1 MEATL
6 LSSLHTKLDDLEG
19 KMRAYRCDLL
29 SDFQRYYH
37 DLLADVPPSV
47 ASSVQRAIVQSFAN
61 YPTLR
66 PELEAAVAD
75 SQPPRPAAFQQPA
88 ARIEPPGTPTTSS
101 RDRET
106 ELRGLFT
113 PSYLPLLDSS
123 PPVQY
128 DPRPAAT
135 SPGASTAA
143 ATASTTA
150 TQTTASVPLP
160 PVMAPRTAG
169 SGSGS
174 GTATD
179 HGITEGG
186 LATAGNDT
194 PPADPQALTEAHH
207 LVRTAT
213 EESTSSINSDRS
225 DAKARRSAL
234 RRSSSTSKPPQSP
247 RRVRFEVMGA
257 EVLPTSSPQQVE
269 FLTPVASSPAL
280 EDDSIASGMIL
291 GGDMDEW
298 EPPVRKSSSTEA
310 LRALSRAPAEEG
322 TVWTVVNPDTDED
335 PSHSKNTTGT
345 AQEKPTTSAEPNTS
359 TANHHTTSIPLRAAQ
374 ASNTTSSYSSDDVN
388 NHRSDHDDDDGDS
401 SNDDDDYLAMP
412 KRNSPAVGKPASA
425 SLAQLPPKRA
435 ANGHSA
441 AASLPS
447 RSSINSSNSSNHVDR
462 RNPPPFQDEPLAD
475 DGDDDD
481 DMFEFE
487 PGGLSAPP
495 KPRERP
501 PPPPDDDDDEEEEL
515 SDDSEDGVSDMN
527 RPSHQPLY
535 STSPAVPIMRPARL
549 ENSMSTVSR
558 FQPGSL
564 GSYKGR
570 PVVMPVVRNPEV
582 HARAASLGNFN
593 TFVGG
598 LDGRSGMDEADLSSF
613 RASFVR
619 SGFTG
624 TPRSFTERFMMEE
637 AQAQAQ
643 AEKEGNGSAQ

>member
-37 DLLADVPPSV
+37 DLLAGVSPSV

-66 PELEAAVAD
+66 PELELEAAVAD
-75 SQPPRPAAFQQPA
+75 SQAPHPAAFQQPA
-88 ARIEPPGTPTTSS
+88 ARNEPPGTPTITS
-101 RDRET
+101 RERET
-106 ELRGLFT
+106 ELQGLFT

-123 PPVQY
+123 PPSKY

-135 SPGASTAA
+135 SPGDSTAA

-150 TQTTASVPLP
+150 TQTTAADSLP
-160 PVMAPRTAG
+160 PVMAPTAT
-169 SGSGS
+169 GSGS
-174 GTATD
+174 GTATN

-186 LATAGNDT
+186 LATAGNNT
-194 PPADPQALTEAHH
+194 PPADPQALNEAHR

-213 EESTSSINSDRS
+213 EESTSSVNSDRS

-234 RRSSSTSKPPQSP
+234 RRSSSTSKPAQSP
-247 RRVRFEVMGA
+247 RRVRFEVMGT

-269 FLTPVASSPAL
+269 FLAPVASPPAL
-280 EDDSIASGMIL
+280 EDDPIASGMIL
-291 GGDMDEW
+291 GDDMDW

-322 TVWTVVNPDTDED
+322 TVWTVVNPDTDEA
-335 PSHSKNTTGT
+335 PSHPNNNTTRMLHG
-345 AQEKPTTSAEPNTS
+345 KPTSAELITPTV
-359 TANHHTTSIPLRAAQ
+359 NHHTSTISSRAAQ
-374 ASNTTSSYSSDDVN
+374 ASNATSSYSGDVN
-388 NHRSDHDDDDGDS
+388 NRESENDDDDGNS
-401 SNDDDDYLAMP
+401 SEDEDDYLAMP
-412 KRNSPAVGKPASA
+412 KRNSPSVGKSASA
-425 SLAQLPPKRA
+425 SNPQLPPKRA
-435 ANGHSA
+435 VNGHSA
-441 AASLPS
+441 ATSLPN
-447 RSSINSSNSSNHVDR
+447 RSTISSSNASNHR
-462 RNPPPFQDEPLAD
+462 ERSNPPSHVDETLVD

-481 DMFEFE
+481 ELFEFE

-501 PPPPDDDDDEEEEL
+501 PPPPDDDDDDEL
-515 SDDSEDGVSDMN
+515 SDESQDDVPNMD
-527 RPSHQPLY
+527 RPGQQPLY
-535 STSPAVPIMRPARL
+535 STSPAVPIMRPARFD
-549 ENSMSTVSR
+549 NSMSTVSR

-570 PVVMPVVRNPEV
+570 PVIMPVVRNPEV

-643 AEKEGNGSAQ
+643 ADKEENGSAQ

>member
-29 SDFQRYYH
+29 SDFQHYYH
-37 DLLADVPPSV
+37 DLLAGVPPSI
-47 ASSVQRAIVQSFAN
+47 AASVQRAIVQSFAN

-66 PELEAAVAD
+66 PELEPAVAD
-75 SQPPRPAAFQQPA
+75 SQPPHSPAFQQLA
-88 ARIEPPGTPTTSS
+88 ARNEPPGTPTITS
-101 RDRET
+101 REREA
-106 ELRGLFT
+106 ELQGLFT

-123 PPVQY
+123 PPSKY
-128 DPRPAAT
+128 DSRSAAP
-135 SPGASTAA
+135 SPVASMAT
-143 ATASTTA
+143 ATASTTTTA
-150 TQTTASVPLP
+150 TQTTAAVSSP
-160 PVMAPRTAG
+160 PVMAPPAVRTD
-169 SGSGS
+169 SGS
-174 GTATD
+174 GTAPN

-194 PPADPQALTEAHH
+194 PPAEPHALTEAHH

-213 EESTSSINSDRS
+213 EESTSSVNSDRS
-225 DAKARRSAL
+225 DAKTRRSAL

-247 RRVRFEVMGA
+247 RRVRFEVMGT

-269 FLTPVASSPAL
+269 FLTPVASPPAL
-280 EDDSIASGMIL
+280 EDDPIASGMIL
-291 GGDMDEW
+291 GDDMDW

-322 TVWTVVNPDTDED
+322 TVWTVVNPDTDEV
-335 PSHSKNTTGT
+335 PSHPNNTTAGRPLV
-345 AQEKPTTSAEPNTS
+345 KPTSAELITP
-359 TANHHTTSIPLRAAQ
+359 TANHHTSTIPSGAAQ
-374 ASNTTSSYSSDDVN
+374 ASNTTSSYSDDVN
-388 NHRSDHDDDDGDS
+388 DRGSENDDDDGNS
-401 SNDDDDYLAMP
+401 SDDEDDYLAMP
-412 KRNSPAVGKPASA
+412 KRSSSGAGKPASA
-425 SLAQLPPKRA
+425 SLTQMPPKRA
-435 ANGHSA
+435 VNGHSA
-441 AASLPS
+441 ATSLPN
-447 RSSINSSNSSNHVDR
+447 RSTTGSSNSSNHRDR
-462 RNPPPFQDEPLAD
+462 NNPPSPADGTMID

-481 DMFEFE
+481 ELFEFE

-501 PPPPDDDDDEEEEL
+501 PPPPDDDDDDDDL
-515 SDDSEDGVSDMN
+515 SDASQDDVPNMD
-527 RPSHQPLY
+527 RPGQQGLY
-535 STSPAVPIMRPARL
+535 STSPAVPIMRPARFD
-549 ENSMSTVSR
+549 NSSSTVSR

-570 PVVMPVVRNPEV
+570 PVIMPVVRNPEV

-643 AEKEGNGSAQ
+643 SEKESNGSIQ

>member
-37 DLLADVPPSV
+37 DLLVGVSPSV

-66 PELEAAVAD
+66 PELELEAAVAD
-75 SQPPRPAAFQQPA
+75 SQAPHPASSQQPA
-88 ARIEPPGTPTTSS
+88 ARNEPPGTPTITS
-101 RDRET
+101 RERET
-106 ELRGLFT
+106 ELQGLFT

-123 PPVQY
+123 PPSKY
-128 DPRPAAT
+128 DPRPAAP
-135 SPGASTAA
+135 SPGDSTAA

-150 TQTTASVPLP
+150 TQTTAADSLP
-160 PVMAPRTAG
+160 PAMAPPAT
-169 SGSGS
+169 GSGS
-174 GTATD
+174 GTATN

-194 PPADPQALTEAHH
+194 PPADPQAPNEAHR

-213 EESTSSINSDRS
+213 EESTSSVNSDRS

-234 RRSSSTSKPPQSP
+234 RRSSSTSKPAQSP
-247 RRVRFEVMGA
+247 RRVRFEVMGT

-269 FLTPVASSPAL
+269 FLGPVASPPAL
-280 EDDSIASGMIL
+280 EDDPIASGMIL
-291 GGDMDEW
+291 GDDMDW

-322 TVWTVVNPDTDED
+322 TVWTVVNPDTDEA
-335 PSHSKNTTGT
+335 PSHPNNTARMPPG
-345 AQEKPTTSAEPNTS
+345 KPTSAELITPTV
-359 TANHHTTSIPLRAAQ
+359 NHHTSTIPSRAAQ
-374 ASNTTSSYSSDDVN
+374 ASNATSSYPDDVNHRGSGNNDDDGNSSDDE
-388 NHRSDHDDDDGDS
+388 
-401 SNDDDDYLAMP
+401 DDYLAMP
-412 KRNSPAVGKPASA
+412 KRNSLGVGKSASA
-425 SLAQLPPKRA
+425 SHPQLPPKRA
-435 ANGHSA
+435 VNGHSA
-441 AASLPS
+441 AASLPN
-447 RSSINSSNSSNHVDR
+447 RSIISSSNASNHR
-462 RNPPPFQDEPLAD
+462 ERSNPPPRVDETLVD

-481 DMFEFE
+481 ELFEFE

-495 KPRERP
+495 KPRERQ
-501 PPPPDDDDDEEEEL
+501 PPPPDDDDDDDEL
-515 SDDSEDGVSDMN
+515 SDGSQDDVPSMD
-527 RPSHQPLY
+527 RPSHQSLY
-535 STSPAVPIMRPARL
+535 STSPAVPIMRPARFD
-549 ENSMSTVSR
+549 NSTSTVSR

-570 PVVMPVVRNPEV
+570 PVIMPVVRNPEV

-637 AQAQAQ
+637 AQAQ
-643 AEKEGNGSAQ
+643 

>member
-37 DLLADVPPSV
+37 DLLAGASPSV

-66 PELEAAVAD
+66 PELDLEAAVAD
-75 SQPPRPAAFQQPA
+75 SQTPHPAAFRQPA
-88 ARIEPPGTPTTSS
+88 ARNEPPGTPTITS
-101 RDRET
+101 REREA
-106 ELRGLFT
+106 ELQGLFT

-123 PPVQY
+123 PPSKY

-135 SPGASTAA
+135 SPAASTAA

-150 TQTTASVPLP
+150 TQTTAAVPLL
-160 PVMAPRTAG
+160 PVMAPPAAG

-174 GTATD
+174 GTATN

-194 PPADPQALTEAHH
+194 PPAEPQALTEAHH

-213 EESTSSINSDRS
+213 EESTSSVNSDRS

-247 RRVRFEVMGA
+247 RRVRFEVMGT

-269 FLTPVASSPAL
+269 FIAPVASPPAL
-280 EDDSIASGMIL
+280 EDDPLASGMIL
-291 GGDMDEW
+291 GDDMDW

-322 TVWTVVNPDTDED
+322 TVWTVVNPDTTDEV
-335 PSHSKNTTGT
+335 PSHPNNNTRMPLG
-345 AQEKPTTSAEPNTS
+345 KPTSLGPNTP
-359 TANHHTTSIPLRAAQ
+359 TANHHTPTIPSRAVQ
-374 ASNTTSSYSSDDVN
+374 ASNATSPYSDDVN
-388 NHRSDHDDDDGDS
+388 NRGSENDDDDGNS
-401 SNDDDDYLAMP
+401 SDDEDDYLAMP
-412 KRNSPAVGKPASA
+412 KRTSSGVGKSA
-425 SLAQLPPKRA
+425 SVSLPQLPPKKTV
-435 ANGHSA
+435 NGHSA
-441 AASLPS
+441 ATSLPN
-447 RSSINSSNSSNHVDR
+447 RSTISSSNSSNHR
-462 RNPPPFQDEPLAD
+462 ERSNPPPPVDETLVD

-481 DMFEFE
+481 ELFEFE

-501 PPPPDDDDDEEEEL
+501 PPPPDDDDDDDL
-515 SDDSEDGVSDMN
+515 SDGSEDDVPNMEG
-527 RPSHQPLY
+527 PSQQSLY
-535 STSPAVPIMRPARL
+535 STSPAVPIMRPARFD
-549 ENSMSTVSR
+549 NSMSTVSR

-570 PVVMPVVRNPEV
+570 PVIMPVVRNPEV

-643 AEKEGNGSAQ
+643 AEKEENGSAQ

>member
-6 LSSLHTKLDDLEG
+6 LSSLSTKLDDLEG
-19 KMRAYRCDLL
+19 KMRAYRRDLL
-29 SDFQRYYH
+29 SDFQHYYH
-37 DLLADVPPSV
+37 DLLAGASPSV
-47 ASSVQRAIVQSFAN
+47 ASNVQRAIVQSFAN

-66 PELEAAVAD
+66 PELEDAVAD
-75 SQPPRPAAFQQPA
+75 SQLPDPAALPQPA

-106 ELRGLFT
+106 ELQGLFT

-123 PPVQY
+123 PPSKY
-128 DPRPAAT
+128 DPRPVAA
-135 SPGASTAA
+135 SPVAAAAA
-143 ATASTTA
+143 ATASTSPA
-150 TQTTASVPLP
+150 THTTAPVPLL
-160 PVMAPRTAG
+160 PVMAPSAAG
-169 SGSGS
+169 SGN

-179 HGITEGG
+179 LGITESG

-194 PPADPQALTEAHH
+194 PPADAQALAEAHH

-234 RRSSSTSKPPQSP
+234 RRSSSISKPPQSP
-247 RRVRFEVMGA
+247 RRVRFEVMGT

-269 FLTPVASSPAL
+269 FLTPFASSPTV
-280 EDDSIASGMIL
+280 EDDPIASEMLL
-291 GGDMDEW
+291 GGDIDAW
-298 EPPVRKSSSTEA
+298 ESPVRKSSSTEA

-322 TVWTVVNPDTDED
+322 TVWTVVNPDMDEVISQ
-335 PSHSKNTTGT
+335 PRHASN
-345 AQEKPTTSAEPNTS
+345 AALEKPTSAEPNTS
-359 TANHHTTSIPLRAAQ
+359 RANHLLSTISPRAAQ
-374 ASNTTSSYSSDDVN
+374 ASNATSSYSDDVN
-388 NHRSDHDDDDGDS
+388 HHGSEIDKDDGNS
-401 SNDDDDYLAMP
+401 SDDEDEYLAMP
-412 KRNSPAVGKPASA
+412 KRKSPAIRKPASA
-425 SLAQLPPKRA
+425 SLTQLPPKRA

-441 AASLPS
+441 ATSLPD
-447 RSSINSSNSSNHVDR
+447 RSSISSGNPSNSRER
-462 RNPPPFQDEPLAD
+462 RNPPARADEDLVD

-481 DMFEFE
+481 DLFEFE

-501 PPPPDDDDDEEEEL
+501 PPPPDDDDEL
-515 SDDSEDGVSDMN
+515 SDESQDDVPNMN
-527 RPSHQPLY
+527 RSSLY
-535 STSPAVPIMRPARL
+535 STSPAVPIMRPARF
-549 ENSMSTVSR
+549 ENSTSTASR

-570 PVVMPVVRNPEV
+570 PVIMPVVRDPEV
-582 HARAASLGNFN
+582 HARAASLGHFN

-613 RASFVR
+613 RASVVR

-637 AQAQAQ
+637 AQAQAE
-643 AEKEGNGSAQ
+643 AENEGNGSVQ

>member
-37 DLLADVPPSV
+37 DLLAGASPSV

-75 SQPPRPAAFQQPA
+75 SQPPDPAAFHQPA
-88 ARIEPPGTPTTSS
+88 ARVEPPGTPTISS

-106 ELRGLFT
+106 ELQGLFT

-123 PPVQY
+123 PPSKY
-128 DPRPAAT
+128 DPRPVAT
-135 SPGASTAA
+135 SPGASTTA

-150 TQTTASVPLP
+150 AQTTAAVSLLP
-160 PVMAPRTAG
+160 AMAPPAA
-169 SGSGS
+169 GS
-174 GTATD
+174 GTATN
-179 HGITEGG
+179 HGITVSGP
-186 LATAGNDT
+186 ATARNDT

-213 EESTSSINSDRS
+213 EESTSSVNSDRS

-234 RRSSSTSKPPQSP
+234 RRSSSTSRPPQSP
-247 RRVRFEVMGA
+247 RRVRFDVMGT

-269 FLTPVASSPAL
+269 FLTPVASSPAM

-291 GGDMDEW
+291 GGDVDEW

-322 TVWTVVNPDTDED
+322 TVWTVVNPDTDEA
-335 PSHSKNTTGT
+335 PSHPNNTTRRMDL
-345 AQEKPTTSAEPNTS
+345 EKPISAEPNTS
-359 TANHHTTSIPLRAAQ
+359 TADHHTSAIPLRAAQ
-374 ASNTTSSYSSDDVN
+374 ASNAASSYPDDIN
-388 NHRSDHDDDDGDS
+388 NHGSQNDDDDGNS
-401 SNDDDDYLAMP
+401 SGDEDEFLAMP
-412 KRNSPAVGKPASA
+412 KRNSPAARKPASA
-425 SLAQLPPKRA
+425 PPQLPPKRA
-435 ANGHSA
+435 VNGHPA
-441 AASLPS
+441 ATSLPT
-447 RSSINSSNSSNHVDR
+447 RSSITSSNSSNHR
-462 RNPPPFQDEPLAD
+462 ERSNPPPLAD
-475 DGDDDD
+475 ETLGGDGYDDDD
-481 DMFEFE
+481 LFEFE

-501 PPPPDDDDDEEEEL
+501 PPPPDDDDDDDDDDDEL
-515 SDDSEDGVSDMN
+515 SDDSQDDVPDMD
-527 RPSHQPLY
+527 RPSQQPLY
-535 STSPAVPIMRPARL
+535 STSPAVPIMRSARS
-549 ENSMSTVSR
+549 ENSTSTVSR

-619 SGFTG
+619 SGFSG

-643 AEKEGNGSAQ
+643 AEREGNGSAQ